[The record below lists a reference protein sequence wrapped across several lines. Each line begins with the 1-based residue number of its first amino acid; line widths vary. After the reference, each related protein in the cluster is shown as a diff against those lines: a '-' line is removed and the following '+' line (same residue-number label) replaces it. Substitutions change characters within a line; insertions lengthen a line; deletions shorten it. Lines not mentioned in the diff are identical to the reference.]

1 VTNNGTYKPVA
12 CLSANNSHVYVWVSK
27 YWSCGIGDLEP
38 YCGYLAMIPFDDE
51 YSFDWQIQLQD
62 ASYAD
67 ITQLTSKGFTVQ
79 FPIDATEWPGRSIEK
94 LREKLREDINIC
106 LNDSTR

>member
-12 CLSANNSHVYVWVSK
+12 CLSANNSHVYVWVSKK

-51 YSFDWQIQLQD
+51 YSFDRQIQLQD

-67 ITQLTSKGFTVQ
+67 ITQLISKGFTVG
-79 FPIDATEWPGRSIEK
+79 FPIAQWRNPSIY
-94 LREKLREDINIC
+94 EKLREDLNIC
-106 LNDSTR
+106 LNDTTR

>member
-67 ITQLTSKGFTVQ
+67 ITQLISKGFTVQ
-79 FPIDATEWPGRSIEK
+79 FPRREPSIY
-94 LREKLREDINIC
+94 EKLREDVNIC
-106 LNDSTR
+106 LNDTTR

>member
-1 VTNNGTYKPVA
+1 
-12 CLSANNSHVYVWVSK
+12 VWVPK

-67 ITQLTSKGFTVQ
+67 ITQLISKGFTVQ
-79 FPIDATEWPGRSIEK
+79 FPIKDIEWRGLSIEK
-94 LREKLREDINIC
+94 LREDVNIC
-106 LNDSTR
+106 LNDTTR